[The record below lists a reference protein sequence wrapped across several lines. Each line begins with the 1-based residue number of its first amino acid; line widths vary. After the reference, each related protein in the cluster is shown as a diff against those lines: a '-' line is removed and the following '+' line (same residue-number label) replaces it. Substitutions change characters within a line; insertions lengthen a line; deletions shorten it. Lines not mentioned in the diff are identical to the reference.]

1 MELLFIEEHE
11 TQKGFIPS
19 LLPLRY
25 MLHHSRIPGIKGLRA
40 IACALLRQR
49 RKEIDTYWHYDE
61 TYFCPLCI
69 GRKSEGKEGRLAA
82 MFPGKNWVMMSDS
95 IYANTIRSR
104 GSGRGGQGG
113 PTQRLNISSS
123 STNALHGFH
132 RLTVSLFAMHKER
145 MRALEGRCLSL
156 KSSSRVQD

>member
-11 TQKGFIPS
+11 TQKGFIPP
-19 LLPLRY
+19 LLPWRY
-25 MLHHSRIPGIKGLRA
+25 ASSFSHTWYVGLRA

-104 GSGRGGQGG
+104 GSDRGGQGG
-113 PTQRLNISSS
+113 PGPTQLLKISLSFS
-123 STNALHGFH
+123 VLVCNA
-132 RLTVSLFAMHKER
+132 
-145 MRALEGRCLSL
+145 
-156 KSSSRVQD
+156 RVQDWDQGLAGRNKRK